1 MYAASDEAKK
11 AHDTIYQDEN
21 FDAYAAQKKLTVRTT
36 GLFRLNDPPPEFRAI
51 ADFGKILS
59 GLQKNEISRVIQG
72 EKGYYLITVADRKAP
87 YLPALK
93 EIEPEVE
100 KQYREAEAK
109 QLAQKEAETLLAR
122 LKKGDTLEAVAREKG
137 LKITET
143 GLFQPGGAVP
153 KLGSSTDLTEALF
166 QISEKKPYPEQV
178 YPIDGNYVIIRFK
191 ERGKLDDTEFASRKD
206 AIAQY
211 LKKTKQGE
219 VLKAWIE
226 GSKAALIKDGRL
238 QFTRDVKDL

>member
-1 MYAASDEAKK
+1 
-11 AHDTIYQDEN
+11 
-21 FDAYAAQKKLTVRTT
+21 
-36 GLFRLNDPPPEFRAI
+36 
-51 ADFGKILS
+51 
-59 GLQKNEISRVIQG
+59 VIQG
-72 EKGYYLITVADRKAP
+72 EKGYYLIMVADRKAP

-109 QLAQKEAETLLAR
+109 QLAQKEAETLLSR
-122 LKKGDTLEAVAREKG
+122 LKKGDTLEALAREKG
-137 LKITET
+137 LKIVET

-153 KLGSSTDLTEALF
+153 KLGSSADLTEALF

-178 YPIDGNYVIIRFK
+178 HPVDGNYVIVRFK
-191 ERGKLDDTEFASRKD
+191 ERGKLDGTEFASQKD
-206 AIAQY
+206 AIVRY
-211 LKKTKQGE
+211 LKQTKQSE
-219 VLKAWIE
+219 VLRAWIE